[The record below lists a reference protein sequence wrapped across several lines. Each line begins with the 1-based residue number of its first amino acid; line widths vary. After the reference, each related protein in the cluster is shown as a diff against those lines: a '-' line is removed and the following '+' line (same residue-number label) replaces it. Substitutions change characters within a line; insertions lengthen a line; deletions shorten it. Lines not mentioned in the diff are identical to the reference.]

1 MKVFLKLYFGM
12 TYMPAFIK
20 KVFCR
25 ILLNYANCYDTE
37 HHFMKGSEWMSE
49 VFMLLI
55 LTSGIRGCVGVLNWW
70 RSKTVTCQ
78 SWYSN
83 TNLGH
88 QPVCLV
94 KKGSNT
100 PTKEFVFDI
109 QLSKITVLQ
118 PLKLWWWKVV
128 HLKALSHIYLCL
140 ALKSA

>member
-25 ILLNYANCYDTE
+25 ILLNYDNCYDTE
-37 HHFMKGSEWMSE
+37 YHFMKGSEWMSE

-55 LTSGIRGCVGVLNWW
+55 LTSGIRGCAGVLNWW
-70 RSKTVTCQ
+70 SCKTVTCQ

-88 QPVCLV
+88 HPVCLV
-94 KKGSNT
+94 QKGSNT
-100 PTKEFVFDI
+100 PTREFVFDF
-109 QLSKITVLQ
+109 QLCQVTVLQ
-118 PLKLWWWKVV
+118 PLELWWWKVA
-128 HLKALSHIYLCL
+128 HLKAICHIYLHL
-140 ALKSA
+140 T